1 MEGMYCGTEGVLVIK
16 MDKKGMYLELK
27 YVYIHL
33 LLSILMTSSTSYPK
47 ELYIQQTQNIRSTV
61 GNY

>member
-1 MEGMYCGTEGVLVIK
+1 MYCGTEGVLVIK
-16 MDKKGMYLELK
+16 MDKKGTYLELK

-33 LLSILMTSSTSYPK
+33 LLSILMKSSTSYPK
-47 ELYIQQTQNIRSTV
+47 EPYIQQTQNICSTV

>member
-1 MEGMYCGTEGVLVIK
+1 MYCGTEGVLVIK
-16 MDKKGMYLELK
+16 MDKKGTYLELK

-33 LLSILMTSSTSYPK
+33 ILSILMTSSTSYPK

>member
-1 MEGMYCGTEGVLVIK
+1 MYCGTEGVLVIK
-16 MDKKGMYLELK
+16 MDKKGTYLELK

-47 ELYIQQTQNIRSTV
+47 ELYVQQTLNIHSTV

>member
-1 MEGMYCGTEGVLVIK
+1 MYCGTEGVLVIK
-16 MDKKGMYLELK
+16 MDKKGTYLELK

-33 LLSILMTSSTSYPK
+33 LLSIFMTSSTSYPK

>member
-1 MEGMYCGTEGVLVIK
+1 MYCGTEGVLVIK
-16 MDKKGMYLELK
+16 MDEKGRTYLELK

-47 ELYIQQTQNIRSTV
+47 ELYIQQTQSIRSTV

>member
-1 MEGMYCGTEGVLVIK
+1 MYCGTEGVLVIK
-16 MDKKGMYLELK
+16 MDKKGTYLELK

-47 ELYIQQTQNIRSTV
+47 ELYIQQTQNICSTV

>member
-1 MEGMYCGTEGVLVIK
+1 MEGMYCGMEGVLVIK
-16 MDKKGMYLELK
+16 MDKKRMYLELK
-27 YVYIHL
+27 YDYIHL

-47 ELYIQQTQNIRSTV
+47 ELYIQQTQNIRSTI

>member
-1 MEGMYCGTEGVLVIK
+1 MYCGTEGVLVIK
-16 MDKKGMYLELK
+16 MDKKGTYLELK